1 MLKFYNS
8 HIHGIRT
15 NRIDAQM
22 KLGLIAV
29 LMRQNGGIQ
38 TIQTLLFYR
47 IYPPNG
53 LNGDKCD
60 REYFL
65 SEVAWLLLLSH
76 LMFDFEEAWR
86 CS

>member
-1 MLKFYNS
+1 
-8 HIHGIRT
+8 
-15 NRIDAQM
+15 M

>member
-1 MLKFYNS
+1 M
-8 HIHGIRT
+8 
-15 NRIDAQM
+15 
-22 KLGLIAV
+22 AV

-38 TIQTLLFYR
+38 TIQTPLFYR
-47 IYPPNG
+47 IYSPNG

-76 LMFDFEEAWR
+76 LKFDFEEAWR